1 MQMVE
6 LREENLSLMKQLDTV
21 RDASRVDIGKVD
33 KNANLQM
40 TSVSDEPLAA
50 DTQQL
55 DSSEAD
61 KEQVAVLSC
70 LSECENVKCHICVI
84 CFRASDL
91 WLLLRFMIHDYV
103 CVKNFLFF
111 FFLLFSIIFSLL

>member
-91 WLLLRFMIHDYV
+91 
-103 CVKNFLFF
+103 
-111 FFLLFSIIFSLL
+111 